1 MLTNDRRTLDA
12 VSTRQ
17 RALGIGL
24 SALAVLLAAC
34 SSTET
39 TSTMTG
45 VWGGRAAY
53 ITPNDS
59 FAFSFKQDGAEVEGW
74 GVIYSGADAHPITRL
89 GGGGV
94 VAGRELTMA
103 LIDFDQNSSIVPGV
117 FYNLT
122 VPSGRAQTNAVLE
135 AGPQSYPITLRLTRP
150 PSDLAGTWALT
161 STTGEAAP
169 AGLLDTIIA
178 SADGRANRHRE
189 GDTFYSTRAMWSRR
203 GNYMVID
210 NEIGPFRDS
219 LFIQSPELQQ
229 TVVTA
234 TGMRTEHYTRVST
247 SANLP

>member
-1 MLTNDRRTLDA
+1 MHLNDRQGPAIALP
-12 VSTRQ
+12 RQ
-17 RALGIGL
+17 RFTNGFFALTL
-24 SALAVLLAAC
+24 LAVAC

-45 VWGGRAAY
+45 VWAGRAAY

-74 GVIYSGADAHPITRL
+74 GVIYSGADEHPITRL

-103 LIDFDQNSSIVPGV
+103 LIDFDQNSSIVPGA

-122 VPSGRAQTNAVLE
+122 VPSGRVQTNAVLE

-161 STTGEAAP
+161 STTGEVAP
-169 AGLLDTIIA
+169 AGLLDTILVN
-178 SADGRANRHRE
+178 ADGRANRHRE

-203 GNYMVID
+203 GNYMLID

-219 LFIQSPELQQ
+219 LFIQSTELQH

-234 TGMRTEHYTRVST
+234 TGTRAEHYTRVST